1 MNDQPSSSQTVAAPR
16 DGGSLEQLL
25 LEKMDA
31 AVLSFAEIMADNSL
45 IQTEDQRYVPR
56 NTTAE
61 RIKAFE
67 LVNEYVAKRHKLLQP
82 GQPEESA
89 FNVEALKALMRE
101 ESLRTLERENVVR
114 IKPRGKKGRPPNTHV
129 AAERLQATMDAGHT
143 AEDDTELQA
152 LLGAK
157 S

>member
-1 MNDQPSSSQTVAAPR
+1 
-16 DGGSLEQLL
+16 
-25 LEKMDA
+25 MDA

-45 IQTEDQRYVPR
+45 LKDEKGNETPKY
-56 NTTAE
+56 TAAE

-67 LVNEYVAKRHKLLQP
+67 LVNEYAARRHKLLQP

-89 FNVEALKALMRE
+89 FNVETLRALMRE
-101 ESLRTLERENVVR
+101 ESVRTLERENVVR

-143 AEDDTELQA
+143 AEDDNELQA
-152 LLGAK
+152 ILGAK